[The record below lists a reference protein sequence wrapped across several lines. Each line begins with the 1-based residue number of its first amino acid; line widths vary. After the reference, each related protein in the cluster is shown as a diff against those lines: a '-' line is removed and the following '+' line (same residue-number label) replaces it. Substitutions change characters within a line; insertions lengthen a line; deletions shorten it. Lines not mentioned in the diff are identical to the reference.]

1 MSHSEFYIQTPTQT
15 FEAAYEDLPLP
26 TTSVK
31 FNIFKTSLPF
41 VKIDVTDVDQ
51 EGKDSIFKTLKSA
64 SVLTIKNWV

>member
-1 MSHSEFYIQTPTQT
+1 MKHSEFYIQTPAQT
-15 FEAAYEDLPLP
+15 FQAVYDHLPLP
-26 TTSVK
+26 TVPVK

-41 VKIDVTDVDQ
+41 VKIDVTDIDQ